1 MIGSTGAGMGP
12 RGMLRSFATDVEGV
26 AFDARI
32 ARRLLAFL
40 RPYWKSMM
48 VAVAC
53 MVLGSGLALLAP
65 YLLKVL
71 VDTHIAGRDVDGIL
85 RISLALAVVYTVVYG
100 VSALQQYILSI
111 TGRKVLRDLRSRLF
125 LHLQRIHIG
134 YHDTHLVGVTVSR
147 VMNDVAVIN
156 ELISQGLVT
165 VVGDLIKLVGIVVVM
180 LSMSTR
186 LALYSFSVIPMMVL
200 ATYIFSRKARGAYRK
215 TRRSVA
221 QVVGGLGE
229 DISGMRV
236 IQAFSQEGRAR
247 NEFDEKNSEN
257 REAHVRAMS
266 LSFVFLPSVEFLGML
281 ATAVV
286 LWFGGR
292 AVGAGTVTL
301 GIVVAFL
308 AYVTQFFQPIRELSQ
323 LYSTMQSAM
332 AGGEQIFRL
341 LDTEPAV
348 KDMTGAQPMPQIN
361 GRIELEH
368 VYFSYNK
375 DVEVLHDISFAAEP
389 GTMVALV
396 GPTGAGKT
404 SIANIIGR
412 FYEIDSGAVL
422 IDGTD
427 IRTVTQRSLHE
438 QMAMV
443 AQDPFLF
450 AGSVRHNI
458 LFGRPEATED
468 DLIAAA
474 TRAHAHGFITNL
486 PYGYDTDVQE
496 GAVNLSL
503 GQRQLV
509 SIARAILADPRV
521 LIMDEATSNV
531 DTLTESLIQEG
542 LAELFRGRT
551 SIVIAHR
558 LSTVRHAERIFV
570 IDNGC
575 IVEDGAHDEL
585 VARNG
590 IYASLYER
598 QFVDLDP
605 DQPLA

>member
-1 MIGSTGAGMGP
+1 MIGSTSAGMGP
-12 RGMLRSFATDVEGV
+12 RGMLRSFSTEGDGIG
-26 AFDARI
+26 FDPKI
-32 ARRLLAFL
+32 ARRLLGFL
-40 RPYWKSMM
+40 RPYWKVMAA
-48 VAVAC
+48 AV
-53 MVLGSGLALLAP
+53 VLMIVGSGLALLAP

-71 VDTHIAGRDVDGIL
+71 VDTHIAGRDIDGIL
-85 RISLALAVVYTVVYG
+85 RISIVLGVVYIVVYG

-111 TGRKVLRDLRSRLF
+111 TGRKVLRDLRSQMF

-165 VVGDLIKLVGIVVVM
+165 VVGDFIKLVGIVAVM
-180 LSMSTR
+180 LSMSPR
-186 LALYSFSVIPMMVL
+186 LALYSFTVIPLMVL
-200 ATYIFSRKARGAYRK
+200 ATYLFSRKAKGAYRK

-221 QVVGGLGE
+221 QVVGGLAE

-247 NEFDEKNSEN
+247 EEFDEKNSEN

-286 LWFGGR
+286 LWFGGM

-308 AYVTQFFQPIRELSQ
+308 SYVTQFFQPIRELSQ

-348 KDMTGAQPMPQIN
+348 QDIPGAVPMPPIV
-361 GRIELEH
+361 GRIALDQ
-368 VYFSYNK
+368 VRFSYNP
-375 DVEVLHDISFAAEP
+375 DVEVLHNVSLDVKA

-412 FYEIDSGAVL
+412 FYEVDSGAVL

-427 IRTVTQRSLHE
+427 IRSVTQRSLHE
-438 QMAMV
+438 QMALV

-450 AGSVRHNI
+450 AGSVRGNI
-458 LFGRPEATED
+458 MFGRPEATESEM
-468 DLIAAA
+468 IEAA

-486 PYGYDTDVQE
+486 PDGYDTDVQE

-503 GQRQLV
+503 GQRQLA

-531 DTLTESLIQEG
+531 DSATESMIQEG
-542 LAELFRGRT
+542 LAELFRDRT

-570 IDNGC
+570 IDNGL
-575 IVEDGAHDEL
+575 IVEHGSHDEL

-590 IYASLYER
+590 VYASLYER
-598 QFVDLDP
+598 QFVDVSP
-605 DQPLA
+605 DEPRA

>member
-221 QVVGGLGE
+221 QVVGGLAE